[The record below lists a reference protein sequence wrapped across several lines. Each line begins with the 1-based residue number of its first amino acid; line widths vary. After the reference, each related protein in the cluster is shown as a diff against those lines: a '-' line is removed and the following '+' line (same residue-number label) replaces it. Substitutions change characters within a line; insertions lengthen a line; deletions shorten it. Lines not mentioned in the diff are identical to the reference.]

1 MNHAFLIALGGLLLS
16 VTAAPVTVTIQR
28 QLGRPD
34 GVVDATLYAPRSV
47 ANVNY
52 GATTSLGAGV
62 NRWGESYASLLRFDL
77 GVIPSGTQVRKAT
90 VVLHRSADEYPKA
103 DQMIQLCA
111 ISLANGAWIEGDGTG
126 ERVPMA
132 GTPSWNWRS
141 HGKAKWVG
149 KPGLNQP
156 GVDFLLPAAAG
167 RVIKVG
173 TKGDEAFE
181 FAPAVVRRWIA
192 DPTANAGLVI
202 RAEKAAAK
210 GSIAYFVSS
219 DEPKLMALRPKL
231 VLTLEMTDGQLSEY
245 RTGLLQARVAI
256 LRRRLASCRKECV
269 AAGNP
274 PVAVQALA
282 RLEAEAARLAAIS
295 SLATAAAE
303 VDATGRFQTQL
314 EATDAFGETLLMAQA
329 EVRAGDAGFAL
340 SWADSGVHVFREP
353 RLFRFRGDVPKI
365 HMAGNEFEAFQ
376 AVVIPIRRDL
386 PAVTWQVGD
395 LMAAGGQRIPA
406 ADVKVSPVG
415 YLKTRKPAIDLPTEW
430 VSGPILDFLETIDV
444 AQGTLQPL
452 WVLVRSRADTPP
464 GIYQGT
470 LTVTTAAGG
479 SRALPFEVEV
489 FGFAVPKEQHLLTIW
504 GNNDAT
510 FKAMYGAAYDSAM
523 AARTRDFLLEHRL
536 AFNTLYAAQSAG
548 KPIGPGF
555 YTDCIGY
562 PSLADPADLRKLW
575 EQGSRWWSLGYLH
588 PVFPKKA
595 GLTMDEYIPKFIEMM
610 RNSLAHAE
618 AAGWPRSNLGI
629 YFFDE
634 TKDFAALARAASK
647 VKAAFPDI
655 PLMTTG
661 YDRSYGVKGGP
672 VDQAIDI
679 WCPLTPRFV
688 EDMPVIEQG
697 RQRGKKAWWYVCCGP
712 RGKTVLNFFC
722 QYPPLRSRLLMG
734 AATWKYQPDG
744 FLYYRISG
752 WRFYKKPISSGPL
765 TAWEPYYQ
773 PGPDGDGELICPG
786 PKGALSTVQFENL
799 RDGIEDYEYW
809 WLLRDRL
816 RQAKAAGRDVGD
828 AETLLAVP
836 PSVLEHLTRYSEEPG
851 DLRGLRLRLARAIEG
866 L

>member
-1 MNHAFLIALGGLLLS
+1 MKHVLS
-16 VTAAPVTVTIQR
+16 VALCVLLTNVVAAPVTVTIQR
-28 QLGRPD
+28 ELGRPD
-34 GVVDATLYAPRSV
+34 RVVDATLYAPNSV

-52 GATTSLGAGV
+52 GATASLGAGV
-62 NRWGESYASLLRFDL
+62 NRWGESYATLLRFDL
-77 GVIPSGTQVRKAT
+77 SSIPRGVQVRKAT
-90 VVLHRSADEYPKA
+90 VILHRTDGTYPKA
-103 DQMIQLCA
+103 DQEIQLCA
-111 ISLANGAWIEGDGTG
+111 ISLANRDWVEGDGTG

-132 GTPSWNWRS
+132 GTPSWNWRR
-141 HGKAKWVG
+141 HGEAKWAG
-149 KPGLNQP
+149 KPGLGEP
-156 GVDFLLPAAAG
+156 GVDFVLPPVST
-167 RVIKVG
+167 RVIKAG
-173 TKGDEAFE
+173 TKGDEAFDLS
-181 FAPAVVRRWIA
+181 PAAATRWVS
-192 DPTANAGLVI
+192 DPTVNAGLLI
-202 RAEKAAAK
+202 RANQAKAK

-219 DEPKLMALRPKL
+219 DEPKLIASRPKL
-231 VLTLEMTDGQLSEY
+231 VLEMEMTPAQLGQY
-245 RTGLLQARVAI
+245 HTGLNQARVVV
-256 LRRRLASCRKECV
+256 LRGRLAACRKECA

-274 PVAVQALA
+274 PIAVAALA
-282 RLEAEAARLAAIS
+282 RLEEGAELLAGVP
-295 SLATAAAE
+295 SLHTSAGQTAA
-303 VDATGRFQTQL
+303 VDLFRTQL
-314 EATDAFGETLLMAQA
+314 EAAGRFGETLLLAQA

-340 SWADSGVHVFREP
+340 SWEDSGVHVFREP

-395 LMAAGGQRIPA
+395 LVAAGGQRIPA
-406 ADVKVSPVG
+406 TDVKVSPVG

-470 LTVTTAAGG
+470 LTVTTVAGG

-588 PVFPKKA
+588 PVFPKRA

-672 VDQAIDI
+672 VDQTIDI

-752 WRFYKKPISSGPL
+752 WRFYKEPISSGPL

-786 PKGALSTVQFENL
+786 PRGALSTVQFENL